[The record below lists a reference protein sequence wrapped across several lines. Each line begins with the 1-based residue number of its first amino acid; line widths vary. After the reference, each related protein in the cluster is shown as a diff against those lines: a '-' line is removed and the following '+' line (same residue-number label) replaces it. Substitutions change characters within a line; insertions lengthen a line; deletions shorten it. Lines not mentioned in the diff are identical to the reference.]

1 MSTGGEK
8 KTHTQKKKY
17 SAKFS
22 KNPTDREEEEEEE
35 EEALGQN
42 QTGVCSRKI
51 QERRTLAKTFSFLRN
66 PFEKDSQEFILKK
79 EKTEQKP

>member
-35 EEALGQN
+35 EEGDWA
-42 QTGVCSRKI
+42 GVEGNGI
-51 QERRTLAKTFSFLRN
+51 FSM
-66 PFEKDSQEFILKK
+66 EK
-79 EKTEQKP
+79 